1 MPENVSIKACRS
13 ITMGE
18 IVKQIQVDIS
28 SHRSPPPFI
37 LNIHT
42 VIVYNRLW
50 YGWFD
55 NVPGAVEGSYELN
68 SDTYNFLITVLV
80 NGVIVIV

>member
-13 ITMGE
+13 IKMGE

-28 SHRSPPPFI
+28 SHRSRPPFI

-42 VIVYNRLW
+42 VILYNRLW
-50 YGWFD
+50 YGWFG
-55 NVPGAVEGSYELN
+55 NVPVKVRWKAH
-68 SDTYNFLITVLV
+68 TY
-80 NGVIVIV
+80 